1 VSAQTLTTRPARERT
16 ARQEARLRA
25 VPPARSTHP
34 KAPFVV
40 LVLALLGGG
49 LVGLLLLNTT
59 LAQGAFTL
67 RDLQR
72 SGVLLSERQQALAQQ
87 LADEQEPAAL
97 ARRARALGMVS
108 GGAPAFVRLPDGK
121 VLGTPRAAG
130 TTPKP
135 SAAAATL
142 PPLPPTTAA
151 STQTKT
157 KTKATTSKAKAK
169 TATKATTTKA
179 RKKHGTTP
187 APSATPK
194 PKGTP

>member
-1 VSAQTLTTRPARERT
+1 
-16 ARQEARLRA
+16 
-25 VPPARSTHP
+25 VPPAPATHP

-49 LVGLLLLNTT
+49 LIGLLLLNTT

-72 SGVLLSERQQALAQQ
+72 TGVLLSERQQALAQQ

-142 PPLPPTTAA
+142 PPLPPVSAGSA
-151 STQTKT
+151 Q
-157 KTKATTSKAKAK
+157 AKGI
-169 TATKATTTKA
+169 KATTTKA
-179 RKKHGTTP
+179 KTKTAGTATPSKTRTKHSTKHSTTP
-187 APSATPK
+187 APRTTPK